1 MYGRTGGL
9 RSAHGNTIYGDVKSI
24 VDFTFDVEA
33 DNCEII
39 RYRRSG
45 CYRRRNDEE

>member
-1 MYGRTGGL
+1 MLTVIPYM
-9 RSAHGNTIYGDVKSI
+9 GDVKSI

>member
-9 RSAHGNTIYGDVKSI
+9 RRAHGNTVYVDVKLL
-24 VDFTFDVEA
+24 VYFTFDVEA